1 LQISGNSLKNG
12 IPVTDVV
19 YPDEGH
25 GFVPSENRI
34 SFYVI
39 IEHFL
44 ARHRSGVYE
53 TAEVMTWTIQV
64 CMLRLVESIYREYQ
78 NN

>member
-44 ARHRSGVYE
+44 ARHRSGVY
-53 TAEVMTWTIQV
+53 
-64 CMLRLVESIYREYQ
+64 
-78 NN
+78 